1 MCSPVSPPSIGELC
15 TCPYSIHIVEMVVG
29 SFVRL
34 LVRRLALRKGVSLV
48 IVCLILLGA
57 FLLYHQYSGPSN
69 KRLTDDVR
77 HIVVVSFHDPVIR
90 ILTTHFH
97 PLGCKEGK

>member
-15 TCPYSIHIVEMVVG
+15 VSININTHMYCTYVEMVVG

-34 LVRRLALRKGVSLV
+34 IVRRLALRKGVSLV
-48 IVCLILLGA
+48 IVCLTLLGA

-69 KRLTDDVR
+69 KHLTDDVR
-77 HIVVVSFHDPVIR
+77 HIVVVSFP
-90 ILTTHFH
+90 
-97 PLGCKEGK
+97 